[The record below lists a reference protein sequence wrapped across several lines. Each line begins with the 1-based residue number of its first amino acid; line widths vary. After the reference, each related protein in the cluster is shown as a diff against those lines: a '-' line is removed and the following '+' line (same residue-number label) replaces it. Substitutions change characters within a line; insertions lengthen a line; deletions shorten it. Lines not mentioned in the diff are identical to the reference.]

1 MHRLIDFKS
10 FADVSVN
17 LFRPMTVLIGPNG
30 SGKTN
35 LIEAVELL
43 AFLASGVINAIRQ
56 QLRGVST
63 TSFSACTPNPVPR
76 CWTRGCC
83 PTAPCALSRS

>member
-1 MHRLIDFKS
+1 M
-10 FADVSVN
+10 SVN

-43 AFLASGVINAIRQ
+43 AFLASGEPLHNVTDVGRGGGLEIRGGLQ
-56 QLRGVST
+56 SCVRRGAEQ
-63 TSFSACTPNPVPR
+63 FSM
-76 CWTRGCC
+76 TR
-83 PTAPCALSRS
+83 AARRSSKSQT